1 MSRPWTRGRPRFDR
15 RAVRLLGWALAV
27 NAMTLPAAVTL
38 GEGVREATARLAL
51 WCGLG

>member
-1 MSRPWTRGRPRFDR
+1 MTPSRLRFDR

-27 NAMTLPAAVTL
+27 NAMTLLAAVTL
-38 GEGVREATARLAL
+38 GESAREATARFAL